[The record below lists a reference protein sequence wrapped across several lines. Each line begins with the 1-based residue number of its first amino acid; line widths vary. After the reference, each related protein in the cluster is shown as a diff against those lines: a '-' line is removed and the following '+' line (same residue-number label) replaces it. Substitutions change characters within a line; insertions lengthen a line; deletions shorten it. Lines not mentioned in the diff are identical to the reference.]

1 MAAEGNSELDGIE
14 RIFQDIRNHSQNVD
28 KNLEILNIGD
38 VNHELQLQKHKN
50 HLASLKTILIRLQTQ
65 SRFLEMARENWSSAS
80 DLEMTEHQSN
90 VRSENK
96 QDKVMIEELETQID
110 DMAET
115 LSTKHKILKEKL
127 DLLENR
133 LVSTKDKRKNFEMLK
148 EKLEEM
154 GNKVQEKENS
164 HGSLEDVKAKQAE
177 AELAIQQCT
186 AAISGLEHC
195 KGLLKGEVSRLEE
208 FVKEREEELKRQ
220 TEMTKDH
227 DEQERKR
234 RQWLTDVVELHSRLG
249 GVSVQSLHG
258 DCVVLEIRSDEH
270 IEDQGGEVIGR
281 TASPLILTIKY
292 RLDGGTRPVF
302 GGATVNLDSLSIDDL
317 VDEAVL
323 SNDVAGFVFQVK
335 RRFKNQQG
343 LIREV
348 EELQTNYA
356 IDWEPSHRRIRVML
370 GKSGKIVCILKVD
383 PLYSSGQGHVHLL
396 GVEGG
401 SYHKEIQHLQST
413 GSGRN
418 LTQVIK
424 DLQEL
429 FINQ

>member
-28 KNLEILNIGD
+28 KNLEILNIGY

-110 DMAET
+110 DMAEF

-249 GVSVQSLHG
+249 GVSMQSLHG

>member
-1 MAAEGNSELDGIE
+1 MA
-14 RIFQDIRNHSQNVD
+14 
-28 KNLEILNIGD
+28 K
-38 VNHELQLQKHKN
+38 
-50 HLASLKTILIRLQTQ
+50 
-65 SRFLEMARENWSSAS
+65 ENWSPAG

-96 QDKVMIEELETQID
+96 RDKVMIEELETQIN

-115 LSTKHKILKEKL
+115 LCTKHKILKEKL

-164 HGSLEDVKAKQAE
+164 YGSFEDMKAKQVE

-186 AAISGLEHC
+186 TAISGLEHC

-208 FVKEREEELKRQ
+208 FVKEREEELRRQ
-220 TEMTKDH
+220 IEMTNDR

-234 RQWLTDVVELHSRLG
+234 RQWLTDVVELHSLLG
-249 GVSVQSLHG
+249 GVSVQSLQG

-270 IEDQGGEVIGR
+270 TEDQRREVIGR
-281 TASPLILTIKY
+281 TDSPLILTIRY

-302 GGATVNLDSLSIDDL
+302 AGATVNLDSLNIEDL
-317 VDEAVL
+317 VGEAIL
-323 SNDVAGFVFQVK
+323 SNCVAGFVFQVK

-348 EELQTNYA
+348 EELQKNYA
-356 IDWEPSHRRIRVML
+356 IDWEPSHGRIRVML
-370 GKSGKIVCILKVD
+370 GKSGKIVCILRID
-383 PLYSSGQGHVHLL
+383 PLYSCGQGYVHLL
-396 GVEGG
+396 GVEGS
-401 SYHKEIQHLQST
+401 SYHKEIQHLQNA

-424 DLQEL
+424 DLREL